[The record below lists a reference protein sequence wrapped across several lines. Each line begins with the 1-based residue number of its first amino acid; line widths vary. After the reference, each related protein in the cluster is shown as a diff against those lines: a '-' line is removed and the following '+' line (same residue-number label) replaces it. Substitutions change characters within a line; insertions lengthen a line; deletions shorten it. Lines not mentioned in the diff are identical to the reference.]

1 MLYRSEYSKQHELNQ
16 RSQVQREIIKKTE
29 IYSLVKTFAE
39 LLLSLKA
46 ALKIW

>member
-1 MLYRSEYSKQHELNQ
+1 MLYRGEYSKQHAPNQ
-16 RSQVQREIIKKTE
+16 RTQGQREIIKKTE